1 MPRNGSPRILITRL
15 SAIGDCVLTMP
26 VLCALRDRWPE
37 AMLAWI
43 AEPAAASLLQHHA
56 CLDRLIVVPKGW
68 LKSPAWIRRVR
79 RELRELQLDTTI
91 DPQSLTKSAAA
102 GWLSGAPSRI
112 GFAKPQGRELAPW
125 LNTQTVRRT
134 QNHVVDAYLQ
144 LLEPLGIMSPRVQ
157 FQVPVDREAETTATR
172 FVRSAHLGG
181 GFAAIN
187 PGAGWDSRLW
197 QADRYGLVARY
208 LGERYNLPSAV
219 VWAGA
224 RERQWAEQIVASSAG
239 HALLAPKTTL
249 RELAALLR
257 QARLFVGSDTG
268 PLHLAVAVG
277 TRCVSLHGP
286 TNPGD
291 SGPYGPGHVSVQ
303 ASYPASGRAPLCRRT
318 DNQAMLA
325 ITVDSACQ
333 ACDMLLS
340 ESLGQASAPPAA

>member
-1 MPRNGSPRILITRL
+1 MARNDSPRILITRL

-26 VLCALRDRWPE
+26 VLCALRARWPG

-43 AEPAAASLLQHHA
+43 AEPAAATLLEHHP

-79 RELRELQLDTTI
+79 SELRALKLDTVV

-134 QNHVVDAYLQ
+134 ESHVVDAYLQ
-144 LLEPLGIMSPRVQ
+144 LLEPLGIASPTVQ
-157 FQVPVDREAETTATR
+157 FQVPIDREADATATR
-172 FVRSAHLGG
+172 FVRSAHLTG
-181 GFAAIN
+181 GFAVIN

-208 LGERYNLPSAV
+208 LGEKYNLPSAV

-224 RERQWAEQIVASSAG
+224 RERPWGEQIVASSAG

-249 RELAALLR
+249 RELASLLR

-268 PLHLAVAVG
+268 PMHLAVAVG

-286 TNPGD
+286 TNPSD
-291 SGPYGPGHVSVQ
+291 SGPYGPGHVTVQ
-303 ASYPASGRAPLCRRT
+303 ASFPEPGLNPVRRRT
-318 DNQAMLA
+318 DNHAMLA
-325 ITVDSACQ
+325 ITVDAVCQ
-333 ACDMLLS
+333 ACDMLLGRLVS
-340 ESLGQASAPPAA
+340 RAVS